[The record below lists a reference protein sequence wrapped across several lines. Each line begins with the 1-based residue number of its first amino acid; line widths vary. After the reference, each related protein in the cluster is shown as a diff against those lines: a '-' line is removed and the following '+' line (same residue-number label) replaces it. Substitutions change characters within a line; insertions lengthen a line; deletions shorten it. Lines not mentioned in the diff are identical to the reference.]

1 MNENIDISATI
12 VLFKE
17 DIKLLRRTVESFLN
31 IALKKKL
38 FLIDN
43 SPSNV
48 LFKEFIDPEI
58 EYVLMNENLG
68 FGKGHNVVLDKIKNT
83 SDFHLILNPDV
94 EFDAHVISKMI
105 DEIAKDENVA
115 MIAPKVTF
123 PDGAFQYT
131 CRKYPNPLE
140 MISRRAK
147 IFKKY
152 NQKRVYKDIDLSKP
166 FYPDFIHGC
175 FMLFKTDDFVSIN
188 GFDERYFLYMEDV
201 DICRK
206 IDEIGKKKLYYPNV
220 QITHILK
227 KESSKNIRLFFT
239 HLNSSIKYFK
249 KWGF

>member
-1 MNENIDISATI
+1 M
-12 VLFKE
+12 
-17 DIKLLRRTVESFLN
+17 DIKTTT
-31 IALKKKL
+31 A
-38 FLIDN
+38 
-43 SPSNV
+43 
-48 LFKEFIDPEI
+48 EF
-58 EYVLMNENLG
+58 
-68 FGKGHNVVLDKIKNT
+68 LDKIKNT
-83 SDFHLILNPDV
+83 SHFHLILNPDV

-105 DEIAKDENVA
+105 KEIAKYENVV
-115 MIAPKVTF
+115 MIAPKVIF
-123 PDGAFQYT
+123 PNGEFQYT

-140 MISRRAK
+140 MVLRRIN

-152 NQKRVYKDIDLSKP
+152 SQKREYRDSDLAKP

-175 FMLFKTDDFVSIN
+175 FMLFKTEDLVNID

-227 KESSKNIRLFFT
+227 RESSKNIRLFFT